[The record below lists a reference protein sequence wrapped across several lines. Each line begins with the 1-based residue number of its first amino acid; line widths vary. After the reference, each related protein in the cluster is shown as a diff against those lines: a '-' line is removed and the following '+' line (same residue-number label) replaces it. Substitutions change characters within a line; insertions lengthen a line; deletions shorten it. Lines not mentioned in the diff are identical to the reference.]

1 LTELDVALEAA
12 RAAGAILAH
21 RGGGPAR
28 VRHKGAVDLVTEVDL
43 ACEEAV
49 HEVLAHHTPEIPLL
63 SEEEAGDSE
72 AGTRWVVDP
81 LDGTTNFVHGFPV
94 YAVSVALEVDG
105 EGAVAVVLDPVR
117 GLEYTARRGGGA
129 RCNGARLRVS
139 DCRDL
144 GRALVGTGF
153 PYDRRDAANAR
164 RYTRYV
170 EAVIRNAQGVRRAGA
185 AALDLAWLASGSL
198 DAFWEFKLR
207 WWDIAAGRLLVEE
220 AGGRFTAHDG
230 GEVDRSWPSPLVTNG
245 WLHEQ
250 MMRLL
255 TDVRGAS

>member
-1 LTELDVALEAA
+1 VTELDVALEAA
-12 RAAGAILAH
+12 RAAGAILVQRSA
-21 RGGGPAR
+21 GPTR
-28 VRHKGAVDLVTEVDL
+28 VEHKGAVDLVTEVDL
-43 ACEEAV
+43 ACEAAV
-49 HEVLAHHTPEIPLL
+49 YEVLGRHTPEIPIL
-63 SEEEAGDSE
+63 SEEQASLGEDA
-72 AGTRWVVDP
+72 TRWVVDP

-105 EGAVAVVLDPVR
+105 EGRVAVVLDPVR

-129 RCNGARLRVS
+129 RCNDAILQVS

-153 PYDRRDAANAR
+153 PYDRRDGDNAR
-164 RYTRYV
+164 FYTRYL

-185 AALDLAWLASGSL
+185 AALDLAMLAAGNL

-207 WWDIAAGRLLVEE
+207 WWDVAAGRILVEE
-220 AGGRFTAHDG
+220 AGGRFTAHHG
-230 GEVDRSWPSPLVTNG
+230 GEVDWSWPSPLATNG

-250 MMRLL
+250 MMELL
-255 TDVRGAS
+255 AKVEEPP